1 MTAANINNKT
11 TGISPYEINIQEQII
26 EAFRVFD
33 ENESGQTEIKNVGII
48 ARALGRVPRKAEI
61 KQFIKQVE
69 DPDAK
74 GFVRLEVL
82 LPALKEILLKDKW
95 RPAPKEQLLQAFEFF
110 DFKHTGRLS
119 PTYMRRLLTEHGDK
133 LNEAEVESFLST
145 VVNPFRDKIEYG
157 KICEKLVVP
166 EIVDIIHNKQKILSD
181 VKHDI

>member
-1 MTAANINNKT
+1 MTTANTSHTIK
-11 TGISPYEINIQEQII
+11 GISPYEINIQEQII

-33 ENESGQTEIKNVGII
+33 EDESGQIEIKNVEII

-61 KQFIKQVE
+61 KQFIKQVR
-69 DPDAK
+69 DPEAK

-95 RPAPKEQLLQAFEFF
+95 KPASKKQLLEAFEFF

-119 PTYMRRLLTEHGDK
+119 PTFMRKLLEHGDS
-133 LNEAEVESFLST
+133 LNEQEVKSFLST

-157 KICEKLVVP
+157 KCCDKLVLP
-166 EIVDIIHNKQKILSD
+166 DIVDIIHNKKMILSEI
-181 VKHDI
+181 KHEI